1 MSEQEDRGE
10 ARKLFAQEVT
20 DRPGRYLVSTGTK
33 YEFQFGYSR
42 AVRHG
47 NVVRLSGTAGLGED
61 GVVVSDDVSG
71 QLRRALE
78 IMRETFAEL
87 GADLRDVIM
96 TRIYLADMKDADTA
110 AVVHGEAFRDIRP
123 ATTIVKTEFVDR
135 RILVE
140 IEAEAVYGGADDKA
154 SSGTGRQ
161 GG

>member
-1 MSEQEDRGE
+1 MPEQEERRE
-10 ARKLFAQEVT
+10 ARKLFAQEVSG
-20 DRPGRYLVSTGTK
+20 RPGRFLVSTGTT

-47 NVVRLSGTAGLGED
+47 NVVRLSGTAGLGDD
-61 GVVVSDDVSG
+61 GLVVSDDVSG

-78 IMRETFAEL
+78 IMRETFGEL

-110 AVVHGEAFRDIRP
+110 AVVHGEVFRDIRP
-123 ATTIVKTEFVDR
+123 ATTIVKSESVDR

-140 IEAEAVYGGADDKA
+140 LEAEAVSGGADEKIGGA
-154 SSGTGRQ
+154 TGPT